1 MSGIV
6 SEAAAPFAQE
16 IMATSTGRRRRGK
29 ASRWTPGLIVSYAL
43 VVFYALL
50 LVIPLYWLFI
60 SAFKPR
66 IEILGQPFTPTFSAG
81 LANVVEVWNI
91 LNIPAAIGNSIYI
104 TAASLLLTLVLAVP
118 AAYALARSTGKLGRF
133 IEGLLALGFLIP
145 GFASLIPTLLLAI
158 AMGLYGDREFMILY
172 LPASAQPLAVILL
185 IQFMRTVPPELEES
199 ARIDGAGRFR
209 TLWSIYLPLVSPG
222 IATVAILNFIGFW
235 NEYIYALVI
244 VGPNEFKRTL
254 QVALPTLQGNQ
265 GITDYALVCAGT
277 LIAIVPVFIVY
288 IVLNRRMEDA
298 LVQGA
303 LKG

>member
-1 MSGIV
+1 MSTIASQIASPV
-6 SEAAAPFAQE
+6 AQE
-16 IMATSTGRRRRGK
+16 IMTPSRRRQRGK
-29 ASRWTPGLIVSYAL
+29 ASRWTPGIIVSYAL
-43 VVFYALL
+43 VVGYALL
-50 LVIPLYWLFI
+50 LMIPLYWIFV

-66 IEILGQPFTPTFSAG
+66 IEILAQPFLPTFSAG
-81 LANVVEVWNI
+81 LENIIEVWNL
-91 LNIPAAIGNSIYI
+91 LNIPAALANSIYI

-118 AAYALARSTGKLGRF
+118 AAYALARSTGRIGKF
-133 IEGLLALGFLIP
+133 IEGLYALGFLIP

-158 AMGLYGDREFMILY
+158 AIGLFHDREFMILY

-185 IQFMRTVPPELEES
+185 IQFMRTVPNELEEA

-277 LIAIVPVFIVY
+277 LVSIVPVFIVY
-288 IVLNRRMEDA
+288 IILNRRMEDA